1 MQLAME
7 ISQYGEID
15 DISVNI
21 QTSQKVIDDNL
32 NYKCKNHKMDR
43 IIFVPFQEQYSAQV
57 SNINIGF
64 RGDNEPQHSYRLFVT
79 TFLGYGA
86 NEALARHQRS
96 LLFTQIPSKL
106 SDKSW

>member
-1 MQLAME
+1 MSTIE
-7 ISQYGEID
+7 IVKAKPSTIINKDNNSVCSWSNNVKNHEID
-15 DISVNI
+15 
-21 QTSQKVIDDNL
+21 
-32 NYKCKNHKMDR
+32 R
-43 IIFVPFQEQYSAQV
+43 INFVPYQEQYSAQV

-64 RGDNEPQHSYRLFVT
+64 RGDNQPQHSYRLFVT

-106 SDKSW
+106 SDRSW